1 MGRGTLRVHLL
12 SSPLRPAANES
23 TICTMRTLQVNL
35 VILAI
40 AGLNQVEARCDADPV
55 SNQVIKKLFKPYTVT
70 DAKGKPKANSPCW
83 WDLTKSNCG
92 TCKNNG
98 KQCGYPM
105 HKWCQSPKSK
115 KGCKGIPNFKYTLST
130 EGAPCYFDHSN
141 MKCAWCTKKSVKQCA
156 QTAGQQNNGCYS
168 YCGSAKDPKCDG
180 NPFNCY
186 FNDWCGTGAS
196 CVKKT
201 GGCSCKLPYIGNGF
215 QCFSGDCESGN
226 CTLVEDPSNNVKVD
240 IDTQSEFFV
249 YTLGSGSTEL

>member
-12 SSPLRPAANES
+12 SSPLRPTANES
-23 TICTMRTLQVNL
+23 
-35 VILAI
+35 
-40 AGLNQVEARCDADPV
+40 
-55 SNQVIKKLFKPYTVT
+55 
-70 DAKGKPKANSPCW
+70 
-83 WDLTKSNCG
+83 
-92 TCKNNG
+92 
-98 KQCGYPM
+98 
-105 HKWCQSPKSK
+105 
-115 KGCKGIPNFKYTLST
+115 
-130 EGAPCYFDHSN
+130 
-141 MKCAWCTKKSVKQCA
+141 TKKSVKQCA

-226 CTLVEDPSNNVKVD
+226 CTLVEDQSNNVKVD
-240 IDTQSEFFV
+240 IDTQS
-249 YTLGSGSTEL
+249 

>member
-1 MGRGTLRVHLL
+1 
-12 SSPLRPAANES
+12 
-23 TICTMRTLQVNL
+23 
-35 VILAI
+35 
-40 AGLNQVEARCDADPV
+40 
-55 SNQVIKKLFKPYTVT
+55 
-70 DAKGKPKANSPCW
+70 
-83 WDLTKSNCG
+83 
-92 TCKNNG
+92 
-98 KQCGYPM
+98 M